1 MSESFSGTEVR
12 EAPAERDELAAV
24 DQQVVEAG
32 LARTGGTHDDD
43 GQVVRHRRPLVHHAF
58 RQRRGEPF
66 LERPALGLGVLADDA
81 RREAREADDL
91 PEVRGVGRRHDPDG
105 LDVAAA
111 EKGLPEFAGDQ
122 VVGADH
128 GPVAAGVV
136 AHVDAPPVRVETD
149 GLHPFPVRGVHAVVL
164 LPLAGFGVAVGE
176 ADVDVVAAALDFLP
190 AAHGALDVAEDHLA
204 AGAAVD
210 ALRVVAAEVDLV
222 EVGGELEVGH
232 FDEHLVLVLREQ
244 VEDAQ
249 SEDVPVAEQLCPPSV
264 AGHFVEV
271 GLLPEPASR
280 APAGAD
286 VELLAP
292 DDQQPLVVQPE
303 DRARLHVRRPEPERL
318 RGKVGSLPDGHVR
331 RRVDVGE
338 RERHQPRAV
347 GTDVHAVDDGIV
359 DPGAHGDALGQ
370 GRKAERDAQ
379 RGRRDD
385 RRGQGAPHR
394 QNRRATCTTNVRPNS
409 G

>member
-1 MSESFSGTEVR
+1 MR

-32 LARTGGTHDDD
+32 LTRTGGTHDDD
-43 GQVVRHRRPLVHHAF
+43 GQVVRHRHPLVHHAF

-66 LERPALGLGVLADDA
+66 LERLALGLGVFAHDA

-91 PEVRGVGRRHDPDG
+91 SEVPGVGRRHDPDG
-105 LDVAAA
+105 VDVPAA
-111 EKGLPEFAGDQ
+111 EQRFAEFAGDQ
-122 VVGADH
+122 VVGADDRS
-128 GPVAAGVV
+128 VAPGVV
-136 AHVDAPPVRVETD
+136 AHVDAPPVRVESD
-149 GLHPFPVRGVHAVVL
+149 RLHPFPVRGVHAVVL
-164 LPLAGFGVAVGE
+164 LPLAGFGVAVGK

-210 ALRVVAAEVDLV
+210 AFRVVAAQVDLV
-222 EVGGELEVGH
+222 EVGGELEVRH
-232 FDEHLVLVLREQ
+232 LDEHLVLVLREQ

-249 SEDVPVAEQLCPPSV
+249 SEDVPVAEQLRRPPV

-271 GLLPEPASR
+271 CLLPEPAGR
-280 APAGAD
+280 ASSGAD

-292 DDQQPLVVQPE
+292 HDQHPFVVQPE

-318 RGKVGSLPDGHVR
+318 RRKVGGVPDGHVR

-338 RERHQPRAV
+338 RQRHQPLAV
-347 GTDVHAVDDGIV
+347 GTHVDAVDDGIV
-359 DPGAHGDALGQ
+359 DPGAHRNALGRRRQ
-370 GRKAERDAQ
+370 AERDAEC
-379 RGRRDD
+379 GRRGD
-385 RRGQGAPHR
+385 RRDRGAPHR
-394 QNRRATCTTNVRPNS
+394 QKRRATWTTKIRPNS